1 MTSVDEG
8 ELNLLAV
15 HAGVGL
21 RVGDPDGRVLRGGL
35 FPGLSQQIIDALR
48 RDNLKGISY
57 EKGKIYMHKSRKKEI
72 IEWLNLH
79 NISSP

>member
-1 MTSVDEG
+1 MTPVDEG

-21 RVGDPDGRVLRGGL
+21 RVGDPDSRVLRGGL

-48 RDNLKGISY
+48 RDNLKGMK
-57 EKGKIYMHKSRKKEI
+57 KGKFTRIKAERRR
-72 IEWLNLH
+72 L
-79 NISSP
+79 

>member
-1 MTSVDEG
+1 MTPVDEG

-48 RDNLKGISY
+48 RDNLKGMK
-57 EKGKIYMHKSRKKEI
+57 KGKFKRIKA
-72 IEWLNLH
+72 
-79 NISSP
+79 